1 VAGAQPLAA
10 GVPAGLSIVVPTWR
24 DDAALSRLLPQLAAL
39 QPPADEVLVVDG
51 AGSAATQA
59 VSTAGGARYLASA
72 AGRGTQLNR
81 GARAARFDMLWFVHA
96 DAGVAPTAVAA
107 IARALAAGADSGA
120 FRFEFGG
127 ERGATQ
133 RLLERAIAWRGAVGT
148 VYGDQGLFARR
159 AAFERA
165 GGFAEEPLFEEVPLV
180 RALKR
185 AGGFRVLDEPIVVS
199 PRRWRQDG
207 FWRRTLENRLLA
219 LGHAAGLSP
228 RLLAR
233 WYRRIKDG

>member
-1 VAGAQPLAA
+1 MAASQPLAA
-10 GVPAGLSIVVPTWR
+10 GVPSGVSIVVPTWR

-39 QPPADEVLVVDG
+39 QPGADEVLVVDG
-51 AGSAATQA
+51 AGSEATRALATAA
-59 VSTAGGARYLASA
+59 GARYLASP
-72 AGRGTQLNR
+72 AGRGTQLNC
-81 GARAARFDMLWFVHA
+81 GARAARGDVLWFVHA
-96 DAGVAPTAVAA
+96 DAGVSPAAVGA
-107 IARALAAGADSGA
+107 ITRALALGADSGA
-120 FRFEFGG
+120 FRFRFGG

-165 GGFAEEPLFEEVPLV
+165 GGFAEAPLFEEVPLV
-180 RALKR
+180 RALR
-185 AGGFRVLDEPIVVS
+185 RRGGFRVLDEPIVVS
-199 PRRWRQDG
+199 PRRWQQDG

-228 RLLAR
+228 ARLAR
-233 WYRRIKDG
+233 WYRRVKDG